1 MKFIKEIFITY
12 FALWGF
18 FVLLAPLFMIV
29 IGIGAYLA
37 RFIISYLGFSDAV
50 ADGGMLVALFFL
62 IWLLG
67 KLYGVMR
74 IWRLERQISKNK

>member
-29 IGIGAYLA
+29 IGLGAYLT
-37 RFIISYLGFSDAV
+37 RFIVSYLGFSDAV
-50 ADGGMLVALFFL
+50 ADGGMLVASFIL
-62 IWLLG
+62 IWLLS
-67 KLYGVMR
+67 KLYGVLKMLR
-74 IWRLERQISKNK
+74 MERQIKDK